1 MTTIFEK
8 QKRETLVDMALRDI
22 RTAIRTGKLKPGDRI
37 VETRLAEEMNISRFP
52 IREALRYLEKEGL
65 VRTSSFKG
73 TYVSEFG
80 KRDLIELY
88 QLRSAIE
95 ELAVRL
101 VIRNLDTDKIDVFD
115 TIIATKLN

>member
-37 VETRLAEEMNISRFP
+37 VETRLAEKMNISRFP

-73 TYVSEFG
+73 TYVSEFDKQARKSIESYG
-80 KRDLIELY
+80 HSIGIVLIDCENPLY
-88 QLRSAIE
+88 SR
-95 ELAVRL
+95 
-101 VIRNLDTDKIDVFD
+101 
-115 TIIATKLN
+115 

>member
-73 TYVSEFG
+73 TYVSEFDKQARKG
-80 KRDLIELY
+80 IESYGPALALCSLIVNPPLFP
-88 QLRSAIE
+88 
-95 ELAVRL
+95 
-101 VIRNLDTDKIDVFD
+101 VI
-115 TIIATKLN
+115 